1 MKIFVSY
8 IKTNVL
14 WVVFCAV
21 LILFQMVFMRLSGM
35 KQNDCIYG
43 IILESM
49 VFIVVFFIGFINY
62 LIKYNKLKRTSMLD
76 IDEQS
81 DMPETSD
88 SVEQLYQEIIE
99 NQIISRKEIKADKDK
114 ADSEMLQYYGMWVHQ
129 IKTPIAAMRLLLQT
143 DISEFAADN
152 ENKSEENINAAGLD
166 TEYAENIN
174 AVELKN
180 EYKESI
186 NATGLDTEY
195 IDTDNKED
203 ELEKIYLGFGELK
216 KELSNELFQI
226 EQYTE
231 MALQYQRV
239 QSETND
245 FVLEQVKL
253 DKVIRESIRKYAK
266 IFIRKKLA
274 MNYDGTDIT
283 VVSDEKWLGFIIEQL
298 LSNAVKYTK
307 SGRITISIGMNTLKT
322 DALNNVDKEEL
333 KYKNCENVFHRIEK
347 RVEKESK
354 SKIIFVEIADEGIG
368 ISAEDIPRVFEKGY
382 TGYNGHENKTSTG
395 IGLYL
400 CKQAADK
407 LGHRLEIE
415 SEEKK
420 GTKVRVYLT
429 KM

>member
-1 MKIFVSY
+1 MENIMKIFVSY

-152 ENKSEENINAAGLD
+152 ENKSEENINA
-166 TEYAENIN
+166 
-174 AVELKN
+174 VELKN

-245 FVLEQVKL
+245 FVLEKVKL

-307 SGRITISIGMNTLKT
+307 SGSITINVGMSTLKT
-322 DALNNVDKEEL
+322 DVLNNVDKEEQR
-333 KYKNCENVFHRIEK
+333 YKNCENVFDRIEK
-347 RVEKESK
+347 KVEKGNK
-354 SKIIFVEIADEGIG
+354 SRIIFVEIADEGIG

-382 TGYNGHENKTSTG
+382 TGYNGHENKTSTS

>member
-1 MKIFVSY
+1 MKIFISY
-8 IKTNVL
+8 IKTNIL
-14 WVVFCAV
+14 WVVFFVA
-21 LILFQMVFMRLSGM
+21 LILFQTVYMRLAGIS
-35 KQNDCIYG
+35 QNDCIYG
-43 IILESM
+43 MALESI
-49 VFIVVFFIGFINY
+49 VFLAVFCGAFAVYFT
-62 LIKYNKLKRTSMLD
+62 KYKKLRKIELLD

-88 SVEQLYQEIIE
+88 CIEQLYQDIVE
-99 NQIISRKEIKADKDK
+99 NQIISRKQMRADKDK
-114 ADSEMLQYYGMWVHQ
+114 TNSEMLQYYGMWVHQ
-129 IKTPIAAMRLLLQT
+129 IKTPIAAMHLLLQT
-143 DISEFAADN
+143 DLNTAD
-152 ENKSEENINAAGLD
+152 ESDESAEE
-166 TEYAENIN
+166 
-174 AVELKN
+174 
-180 EYKESI
+180 
-186 NATGLDTEY
+186 
-195 IDTDNKED
+195 
-203 ELEKIYLGFGELK
+203 IYFRVGELK

-245 FVLEQVKL
+245 FVLEKVKL

-307 SGRITISIGMNTLKT
+307 SGSITISIGMNTLKT

-333 KYKNCENVFHRIEK
+333 KYKNCENVFDRIEK

-354 SKIIFVEIADEGIG
+354 SRIIFVEIADEGIG

>member
-1 MKIFVSY
+1 MENIMKIFVSY

-43 IILESM
+43 VNLESM
-49 VFIVVFFIGFINY
+49 VFIIVFFSGFINY
-62 LIKYNKLKRTSMLD
+62 LIKYNKLKRISLLD

-81 DMPETSD
+81 DMPETSEC
-88 SVEQLYQEIIE
+88 VEQLYQEIVE

-152 ENKSEENINAAGLD
+152 ENKSEENINA
-166 TEYAENIN
+166 
-174 AVELKN
+174 VELKS

-203 ELEKIYLGFGELK
+203 ELEKIYLGFGEIK

-307 SGRITISIGMNTLKT
+307 SGSITISIGMNTLKT

-333 KYKNCENVFHRIEK
+333 KYKNCENVFDRIEK
-347 RVEKESK
+347 RVEKGSK
-354 SKIIFVEIADEGIG
+354 SRIIFVEIADEGIG

>member
-81 DMPETSD
+81 DMPETLD
-88 SVEQLYQEIIE
+88 SVEQLYQEIVE

-143 DISEFAADN
+143 DISEFVADN
-152 ENKSEENINAAGLD
+152 ENKSEENINAA
-166 TEYAENIN
+166 
-174 AVELKN
+174 
-180 EYKESI
+180 
-186 NATGLDTEY
+186 GLDTEY

-245 FVLEQVKL
+245 FVLEKVKL

-307 SGRITISIGMNTLKT
+307 SGSITISIGMNTLKT

-333 KYKNCENVFHRIEK
+333 KYKNCENVFDRIEK

-354 SKIIFVEIADEGIG
+354 SRIIFVEIADEGIG

>member
-8 IKTNVL
+8 IKTNIL

-43 IILESM
+43 VILESM
-49 VFIVVFFIGFINY
+49 VFITVFFCGFVSY
-62 LIKYNKLKRTSMLD
+62 LIKYKKLKKTALLD

-88 SVEQLYQEIIE
+88 CVEQLYQEIVE
-99 NQIISRKEIKADKDK
+99 NQIISRKEMKADKDK
-114 ADSEMLQYYGMWVHQ
+114 TDSEMLQYYGMWVHQ
-129 IKTPIAAMRLLLQT
+129 IKTPIAAMRLLLQM
-143 DISEFAADN
+143 DISEFADDRED
-152 ENKSEENINAAGLD
+152 ENVQNTDCQTQTKQEDEYTDSE
-166 TEYAENIN
+166 
-174 AVELKN
+174 
-180 EYKESI
+180 
-186 NATGLDTEY
+186 
-195 IDTDNKED
+195 ED

-226 EQYTE
+226 EQYTD

-245 FVLEQVKL
+245 FVLQKVKL

-274 MNYDGTDIT
+274 MHYEGTDIT
-283 VVSDEKWLGFIIEQL
+283 VASDEKWLGFIIEQL
-298 LSNAVKYTK
+298 LSNAIKYTK
-307 SGRITISIGMNTLKT
+307 AGSITISVCTNELKT
-322 DALNNVDKEEL
+322 HRSGMSQKDDKDI
-333 KYKNCENVFHRIEK
+333 KSDGNIFDKIEK
-347 RVEKESK
+347 KVDSQNKSRV
-354 SKIIFVEIADEGIG
+354 IFVEIADEGIG
-368 ISAEDIPRVFEKGY
+368 INAEDIPRVFEKGY

-420 GTKVRVYLT
+420 GTKVRVYLKVSDT
-429 KM
+429 KL

>member
-1 MKIFVSY
+1 MENIMKIFVSY

-43 IILESM
+43 VILESM
-49 VFIVVFFIGFINY
+49 VFIIVFFSGFINY

-88 SVEQLYQEIIE
+88 SVEQLYQEIVE

-129 IKTPIAAMRLLLQT
+129 IKTPIAAVRLLLQT
-143 DISEFAADN
+143 DISEFANDR
-152 ENKSEENINAAGLD
+152 ENKSEEN
-166 TEYAENIN
+166 
-174 AVELKN
+174 
-180 EYKESI
+180 I

-245 FVLEQVKL
+245 FVLEKVKL

-283 VVSDEKWLGFIIEQL
+283 VMSDEKWLGFIIEQL

-307 SGRITISIGMNTLKT
+307 SGSITISIGMNTLKT
-322 DALNNVDKEEL
+322 DALNNVDKEEI
-333 KYKNCENVFHRIEK
+333 KYKNCENVFDRIEK

-382 TGYNGHENKTSTG
+382 TGYNGHEKKTSTG

>member
-1 MKIFVSY
+1 MENIMKIFVSY

-43 IILESM
+43 VILESM
-49 VFIVVFFIGFINY
+49 VFIIVFFSGFINY
-62 LIKYNKLKRTSMLD
+62 LIKYNKLKRISLLD

-81 DMPETSD
+81 DMPETSEC
-88 SVEQLYQEIIE
+88 VEQLYQEIVE

-152 ENKSEENINAAGLD
+152 ENKSEENINA
-166 TEYAENIN
+166 
-174 AVELKN
+174 VELKS

-203 ELEKIYLGFGELK
+203 ELEKIYLGFGEIK

-307 SGRITISIGMNTLKT
+307 SGSITISIGMNTLKT

-333 KYKNCENVFHRIEK
+333 KYKNCENVFDRIEK
-347 RVEKESK
+347 RVEKGSK
-354 SKIIFVEIADEGIG
+354 SRIIFVEIADEGIG

>member
-1 MKIFVSY
+1 
-8 IKTNVL
+8 
-14 WVVFCAV
+14 
-21 LILFQMVFMRLSGM
+21 M

-43 IILESM
+43 VILESM
-49 VFIVVFFIGFINY
+49 VFITVFFCGFVSY
-62 LIKYNKLKRTSMLD
+62 LIKYKKLKKTALLD

-88 SVEQLYQEIIE
+88 CVERLYQEIVE
-99 NQIISRKEIKADKDK
+99 NQIISRKEMKAGKDK
-114 ADSEMLQYYGMWVHQ
+114 TDSEMLQYYGMWVHQ
-129 IKTPIAAMRLLLQT
+129 IKTPIAAMRLLLQM
-143 DISEFAADN
+143 DISEFADDRED
-152 ENKSEENINAAGLD
+152 ENVQNTDCQTHTKQEDEYTDSE
-166 TEYAENIN
+166 
-174 AVELKN
+174 
-180 EYKESI
+180 
-186 NATGLDTEY
+186 
-195 IDTDNKED
+195 ED

-226 EQYTE
+226 EQYTD

-245 FVLEQVKL
+245 FVLQKVKL

-274 MNYDGTDIT
+274 MHYEGTDIT
-283 VVSDEKWLGFIIEQL
+283 VASDEKWLGFIIEQL
-298 LSNAVKYTK
+298 LSNAIKYTK
-307 SGRITISIGMNTLKT
+307 AGSITISVCTNELKT
-322 DALNNVDKEEL
+322 QRLGMSQKDDKDS
-333 KYKNCENVFHRIEK
+333 KSDGNIFDKIEK
-347 RVEKESK
+347 RVDSQNK
-354 SKIIFVEIADEGIG
+354 SRIIFVEISDEGIG
-368 ISAEDIPRVFEKGY
+368 INAEDIPRVFEKGY

-420 GTKVRVYLT
+420 GTKVRMYL
-429 KM
+429 KVSDSKL

>member
-1 MKIFVSY
+1 MENIMKIFVSY

-43 IILESM
+43 VILESM
-49 VFIVVFFIGFINY
+49 VFIIVFFSGFINY

-88 SVEQLYQEIIE
+88 SVEQLYQEIVE

-129 IKTPIAAMRLLLQT
+129 IKTPIAAVRLLLQT
-143 DISEFAADN
+143 DISEFANDR
-152 ENKSEENINAAGLD
+152 ENKSEEN
-166 TEYAENIN
+166 
-174 AVELKN
+174 
-180 EYKESI
+180 I

-245 FVLEQVKL
+245 FVLEKVKL

-283 VVSDEKWLGFIIEQL
+283 VMSDEKWLGFIIEQL

-307 SGRITISIGMNTLKT
+307 SGSITISIGMNTLKT
-322 DALNNVDKEEL
+322 DALNNVDKEEI
-333 KYKNCENVFHRIEK
+333 KYKNCENVFDRIEK

>member
-152 ENKSEENINAAGLD
+152 ENKSEENINA
-166 TEYAENIN
+166 
-174 AVELKN
+174 VELKS

-231 MALQYQRV
+231 MVLQYQRV

-245 FVLEQVKL
+245 FVLEKVKL
-253 DKVIRESIRKYAK
+253 DKVIRESIRK
-266 IFIRKKLA
+266 KLA
-274 MNYDGTDIT
+274 MNYYGTDIT

-307 SGRITISIGMNTLKT
+307 SGSITISIGMNTLKT

-333 KYKNCENVFHRIEK
+333 KYKNCENVFDRIEK

-354 SKIIFVEIADEGIG
+354 SRIIFVEIADEGIG

>member
-1 MKIFVSY
+1 MENIMKIFVSY

-43 IILESM
+43 VILESM
-49 VFIVVFFIGFINY
+49 VLITVFCIGFINY
-62 LIKYNKLKRTSMLD
+62 LIKYNKLKRISLLD

-81 DMPETSD
+81 DMPETSEC
-88 SVEQLYQEIIE
+88 VEKLYQEIVE
-99 NQIISRKEIKADKDK
+99 NQIISRKKIKADKDK
-114 ADSEMLQYYGMWVHQ
+114 TDSEMLQYYGMWVHQ
-129 IKTPIAAMRLLLQT
+129 IKTPIAATRLLLQT
-143 DISEFAADN
+143 DISEFANDS
-152 ENKSEENINAAGLD
+152 ENKSEENINA
-166 TEYAENIN
+166 
-174 AVELKN
+174 
-180 EYKESI
+180 
-186 NATGLDTEY
+186 TGLENKYAD
-195 IDTDNKED
+195 IDNKEN

-216 KELSNELFQI
+216 KELLNELFQI

-245 FVLEQVKL
+245 FVLEKVKL

-307 SGRITISIGMNTLKT
+307 SGSITINVGMSTLKT
-322 DALNNVDKEEL
+322 DALNNVDKEEQ
-333 KYKNCENVFHRIEK
+333 KYKNCENVFDRIEK
-347 RVEKESK
+347 KVEKGNK
-354 SKIIFVEIADEGIG
+354 SRSVFVEIADEGIG

-407 LGHRLEIE
+407 LGHRLGIE

>member
-152 ENKSEENINAAGLD
+152 ENKSEENINA
-166 TEYAENIN
+166 
-174 AVELKN
+174 VELKS

-231 MALQYQRV
+231 MVLQYQRV

-245 FVLEQVKL
+245 FVLEKVKL

-274 MNYDGTDIT
+274 MNYYGTDIT

-307 SGRITISIGMNTLKT
+307 SGSITISIGMNTLKT

-333 KYKNCENVFHRIEK
+333 KYKNCENVFDRIEK

-354 SKIIFVEIADEGIG
+354 SRIIFVEIADEGIG
-368 ISAEDIPRVFEKGY
+368 ISAKKTTINTILSRIIPYIQSFCF
-382 TGYNGHENKTSTG
+382 
-395 IGLYL
+395 IP
-400 CKQAADK
+400 
-407 LGHRLEIE
+407 E
-415 SEEKK
+415 SRIN
-420 GTKVRVYLT
+420 TI
-429 KM
+429 

>member
-8 IKTNVL
+8 IKTNIL

-43 IILESM
+43 VILESM
-49 VFIVVFFIGFINY
+49 VFITVFFCGFVSY
-62 LIKYNKLKRTSMLD
+62 LIKYKKLKKTALLD

-88 SVEQLYQEIIE
+88 CVEQLYQEIVE
-99 NQIISRKEIKADKDK
+99 NQIISRKEMKADKDK
-114 ADSEMLQYYGMWVHQ
+114 TDSEMLQYYGMWVHQ
-129 IKTPIAAMRLLLQT
+129 IKTPIAAMRLLLQM
-143 DISEFAADN
+143 DISEFADDRED
-152 ENKSEENINAAGLD
+152 ENVQNTDCQTQTKQEDEYTDSE
-166 TEYAENIN
+166 
-174 AVELKN
+174 
-180 EYKESI
+180 
-186 NATGLDTEY
+186 
-195 IDTDNKED
+195 ED

-226 EQYTE
+226 EQYTD

-245 FVLEQVKL
+245 FVLQKVKL

-274 MNYDGTDIT
+274 MHYEGTDIT
-283 VVSDEKWLGFIIEQL
+283 VASDEKWLGFIIEQL
-298 LSNAVKYTK
+298 LSNAIKYTK
-307 SGRITISIGMNTLKT
+307 AGSITISVCTNELKT
-322 DALNNVDKEEL
+322 GRSGISQKYDKDS
-333 KYKNCENVFHRIEK
+333 KSDGNIFDKIEK
-347 RVEKESK
+347 KVDSQNK
-354 SKIIFVEIADEGIG
+354 SRIIFVEIADEGIG
-368 ISAEDIPRVFEKGY
+368 INAEDIPRVFEKGY

-429 KM
+429 GM

>member
-1 MKIFVSY
+1 M
-8 IKTNVL
+8 
-14 WVVFCAV
+14 
-21 LILFQMVFMRLSGM
+21 
-35 KQNDCIYG
+35 
-43 IILESM
+43 
-49 VFIVVFFIGFINY
+49 
-62 LIKYNKLKRTSMLD
+62 
-76 IDEQS
+76 
-81 DMPETSD
+81 
-88 SVEQLYQEIIE
+88 
-99 NQIISRKEIKADKDK
+99 
-114 ADSEMLQYYGMWVHQ
+114 
-129 IKTPIAAMRLLLQT
+129 
-143 DISEFAADN
+143 
-152 ENKSEENINAAGLD
+152 
-166 TEYAENIN
+166 
-174 AVELKN
+174 
-180 EYKESI
+180 
-186 NATGLDTEY
+186 
-195 IDTDNKED
+195 
-203 ELEKIYLGFGELK
+203 
-216 KELSNELFQI
+216 SNELFQI

-245 FVLEQVKL
+245 FVLEKVKL

-307 SGRITISIGMNTLKT
+307 SGSITISIGMNTLKT

-333 KYKNCENVFHRIEK
+333 KYKNCENVFDRIEK

-354 SKIIFVEIADEGIG
+354 SRIIFVEIADEGIG

>member
-1 MKIFVSY
+1 MENIMKIFVSY

-88 SVEQLYQEIIE
+88 SVEQLYQEIVE
-99 NQIISRKEIKADKDK
+99 NQIISRKKIKADKDK

-143 DISEFAADN
+143 DISEFANDR
-152 ENKSEENINAAGLD
+152 ENKSEENINA
-166 TEYAENIN
+166 
-174 AVELKN
+174 
-180 EYKESI
+180 
-186 NATGLDTEY
+186 TGLENKY
-195 IDTDNKED
+195 TDNKED

-245 FVLEQVKL
+245 FVLEKVKL

-307 SGRITISIGMNTLKT
+307 SGSITINVGMSTLKT
-322 DALNNVDKEEL
+322 DVLNNVDKEEQR
-333 KYKNCENVFHRIEK
+333 YKNCENVFDRIEK
-347 RVEKESK
+347 KVEKGNK
-354 SKIIFVEIADEGIG
+354 SRSIFVEIADEGIG

>member
-8 IKTNVL
+8 IKTNIL

-21 LILFQMVFMRLSGM
+21 LILFQMAFMRLSGM

-43 IILESM
+43 VILESM
-49 VFIVVFFIGFINY
+49 VFITVFFCGFVSY
-62 LIKYNKLKRTSMLD
+62 LIKYKKLKKTALLD

-88 SVEQLYQEIIE
+88 CVEQLYQEIVE
-99 NQIISRKEIKADKDK
+99 NQIISRKEMKAGKDK
-114 ADSEMLQYYGMWVHQ
+114 TDSEMLQYYGMWVHQ
-129 IKTPIAAMRLLLQT
+129 IKTPIAAMRLLLQM
-143 DISEFAADN
+143 DISEFADDRED
-152 ENKSEENINAAGLD
+152 ENVQNTDCQTHTKQEDEYTDSE
-166 TEYAENIN
+166 
-174 AVELKN
+174 
-180 EYKESI
+180 
-186 NATGLDTEY
+186 
-195 IDTDNKED
+195 ED

-226 EQYTE
+226 EQYTD

-245 FVLEQVKL
+245 FVLQKVKL

-274 MNYDGTDIT
+274 MHYEGTDIT
-283 VVSDEKWLGFIIEQL
+283 VASDEKWLGFIIEQL
-298 LSNAVKYTK
+298 LSNAIKYTK
-307 SGRITISIGMNTLKT
+307 AGSITISVCTNELKT
-322 DALNNVDKEEL
+322 QRLGMSQKDDKDS
-333 KYKNCENVFHRIEK
+333 KSDGNIFDKIEK
-347 RVEKESK
+347 RVDSQNK
-354 SKIIFVEIADEGIG
+354 SRIIFVEIADEGIG
-368 ISAEDIPRVFEKGY
+368 INAEDIPRVFEKGY

-420 GTKVRVYLT
+420 GTKVRVYLKVSDT
-429 KM
+429 KL

>member
-1 MKIFVSY
+1 MENIMKIFVSY

-43 IILESM
+43 VILESM
-49 VFIVVFFIGFINY
+49 VFIIVFFSGFINY

-88 SVEQLYQEIIE
+88 SVEQLYQEIVE

-129 IKTPIAAMRLLLQT
+129 IKTPIAAVRLLLQT
-143 DISEFAADN
+143 DISEFANDR
-152 ENKSEENINAAGLD
+152 ENKSEEN
-166 TEYAENIN
+166 
-174 AVELKN
+174 
-180 EYKESI
+180 I

-307 SGRITISIGMNTLKT
+307 SGSITISIGMNTLKT

-333 KYKNCENVFHRIEK
+333 KYKNCENVFDRIEK

-354 SKIIFVEIADEGIG
+354 SRIIFVEIADEGIG

>member
-1 MKIFVSY
+1 MENIMKIFVSY

-21 LILFQMVFMRLSGM
+21 LILFQMVFMRFSGM

-43 IILESM
+43 VILESM
-49 VFIVVFFIGFINY
+49 VFIIVFFSGFINY
-62 LIKYNKLKRTSMLD
+62 LIKYNKLKRISLLD

-81 DMPETSD
+81 DMPETSEC
-88 SVEQLYQEIIE
+88 VEQLYQEIVE

-152 ENKSEENINAAGLD
+152 ENKSEENINA
-166 TEYAENIN
+166 
-174 AVELKN
+174 VELKS

-203 ELEKIYLGFGELK
+203 ELEKIYLGFGEIK

-245 FVLEQVKL
+245 FVLEKVKL

-307 SGRITISIGMNTLKT
+307 SGSITISIGMNTLKT

-333 KYKNCENVFHRIEK
+333 KYKNCENVFDRIEK
-347 RVEKESK
+347 KVEKGNK
-354 SKIIFVEIADEGIG
+354 SRSIFVEIADEGIG